1 MARRVLIAEDE
12 WELRN
17 LLKIF
22 LEKIDFEVME
32 AEDGKHAFSMASS
45 FKPDLILFDNKLQ
58 AIEIIPKLKNTV
70 ECVNVPIVMLIDS
83 KIDRETPIKVFIKD
97 FIMKPF
103 DEKNVLSI
111 VKNIFSDLNQGDN
124 PTPKVGGSEK
134 TVVLAPGDLPTSHFG
149 GPRLRNSADMPV
161 TESTV
166 QLPFFKG
173 ASKTGDVEKTVVMNP
188 NDLPINPFEQ
198 PKPAEVPKAESTI
211 QMNAETFNDLPMSPF
226 KSVPKISDVEKTVVM
241 NPNDLPMNPFERPKP
256 EAPKTESTIQ
266 MNSDVFNDLPPS
278 PFKASPK
285 ISDVEKTVVMNP
297 NDLPINPFERPK
309 PEAPKTESTIHMNA
323 DAFNDLPSSPFKT
336 PEAEKTVVL
345 SPNDLPI
352 NPFKAQPRST
362 DVFSAESTI
371 QMKSDP
377 FKTED
382 PVQEPQKEDAVEKT
396 VILSPG
402 DLAAFNKENIDSV
415 FENKNP
421 EDTMQFLTKDPAEA
435 NAEVSET
442 PQPDTRSEEQPSGD
456 ASPFESTMQA
466 SVSSLFPQEE
476 QPPVTQPD
484 INLGQTPEF
493 IPEAQD
499 SKSEDSP
506 IAEKTVQFGSADM
519 MKAFSEKLEQRARQA
534 LDIPEPTPEPPQEPE
549 EDEDSVKLPDIFI
562 KASAETAKTP
572 EPLYQAPVQIYTQ
585 NSAEKAPLTKYYGIT
600 GISIKDL
607 IIVFS
612 NGKIIE
618 KRPGADNKTIL
629 VIAVGLEMNSQEVNV
644 LTDIFGTTSVFAVDY
659 NVFAGKISELNSLG
673 ANIYEFNIDAF
684 KKV

>member
-241 NPNDLPMNPFERPKP
+241 NPNDLPM
-256 EAPKTESTIQ
+256 
-266 MNSDVFNDLPPS
+266 
-278 PFKASPK
+278 
-285 ISDVEKTVVMNP
+285 
-297 NDLPINPFERPK
+297 NPFERPK